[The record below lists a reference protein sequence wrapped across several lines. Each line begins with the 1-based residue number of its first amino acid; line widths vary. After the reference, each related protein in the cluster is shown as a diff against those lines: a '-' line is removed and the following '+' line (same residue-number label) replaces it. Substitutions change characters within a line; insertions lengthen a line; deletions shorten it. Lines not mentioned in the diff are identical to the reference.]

1 MTGERELDRIV
12 TSLNDAGERLAL
24 ARQRADDLARQLA
37 VGERLAAIGRLT
49 AGVAHEF
56 RNPIAAMRLKAEG
69 GISGDVARK
78 DQALLSILGQV
89 DRLDDLL
96 PRLLRVTAREETR
109 RVAVKL
115 APFLQSCA
123 AAHRELA
130 SANGVALE
138 TLADVDEWKFDPNQ
152 MRSAL
157 DNLVL
162 NAIEAAPA
170 NSAVLLAATSAGESL
185 TLSVHDDG
193 EGPPAAIRE
202 RGFRL
207 RVK

>member
-1 MTGERELDRIV
+1 MG
-12 TSLNDAGERLAL
+12 
-24 ARQRADDLARQLA
+24 
-37 VGERLAAIGRLT
+37 
-49 AGVAHEF
+49 
-56 RNPIAAMRLKAEG
+56 
-69 GISGDVARK
+69 
-78 DQALLSILGQV
+78 
-89 DRLDDLL
+89 
-96 PRLLRVTAREETR
+96 RLLRVTAREETR
-109 RVAVKL
+109 RVVVKL

-202 RGFRL
+202 RLFEPFVTGRADGVGLGLSIAREIAGAHGGVARL
-207 RVK
+207 AERDAGTTFEIVLPCRPS